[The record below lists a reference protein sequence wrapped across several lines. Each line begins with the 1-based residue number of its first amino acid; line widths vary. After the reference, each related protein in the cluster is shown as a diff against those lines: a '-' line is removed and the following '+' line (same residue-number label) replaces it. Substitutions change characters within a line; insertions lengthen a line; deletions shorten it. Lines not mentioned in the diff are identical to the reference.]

1 MEQWCEELVFF
12 LDLTHLLFV
21 EGDGLY
27 RDAALVHGVQVSDA
41 GDVVA
46 LWILL

>member
-12 LDLTHLLFV
+12 LNLPHLLFV

-27 RDAALVHGVQVSDA
+27 RDAALVHGVQVSNA
-41 GDVVA
+41 GDVVV
-46 LWILL
+46 LRVLL